1 MSEPEFGG
9 ASRAR
14 TDDLIVANDAL
25 SQLSYSPLE
34 AADVP
39 IGIAI
44 LAAFAMEDQP
54 CLFIFYTNAA
64 RVVSHHVSRT
74 TQACRPL

>member
-1 MSEPEFGG
+1 
-9 ASRAR
+9 
-14 TDDLIVANDAL
+14 
-25 SQLSYSPLE
+25 
-34 AADVP
+34 
-39 IGIAI
+39 
-44 LAAFAMEDQP
+44 MEDQP